1 MKAVIL
7 AGGLGTRI
15 SEETA
20 VRPKPMVEIGNM
32 PIIWHIMKTYESFG
46 VTEFIVLCGYKS
58 QIIKDFF
65 INYSHRQSSIEVDL
79 NNGSVQ
85 HLSPTVE
92 KWNVKLIDTGESTMT
107 GGRLK
112 RAKEFLNGETF
123 FLTYGDGVSNVDIN
137 SLLATHQADRSLVTL
152 TAVQPPGRFG
162 ALVLGDRQTKV
173 TQFQEKTEGDGA
185 WINGGYFVVEPEA
198 LDFIDGDETSWEQEP
213 LAKIAKAGKLSAY
226 KHRDFWQPMDTLR
239 DKNYLESLWLHGQ
252 VSWKIWKESGI

>member
-20 VRPKPMVEIGNM
+20 IRPKPMVEIGDM

-46 VTEFIVLCGYKS
+46 VTDFIVLCGYKS

-65 INYSHRQSSIEVDL
+65 INYSQRRSSIEVDL
-79 NNGSVQ
+79 GNGMVQ
-85 HLSPTVE
+85 QLSPTTE
-92 KWNVKLIDTGESTMT
+92 KWTVKLIDTGESTMT

-112 RAKEFLNGETF
+112 RAQQYLKDEAF
-123 FLTYGDGVSNVDIN
+123 FLTYGDGVCNVDLN
-137 SLLATHQADRSLVTL
+137 ALLATHQSDGSLVTL

-162 ALVLGDRQTKV
+162 ALVLGDKQTKV
-173 TQFQEKTEGDGA
+173 TQFQEKPEGDGA
-185 WINGGYFVVEPEA
+185 WINGGYFVVEPQA
-198 LDFIDGDETSWEQEP
+198 LDFIEGDDTSWEQQP
-213 LAKIAKAGKLSAY
+213 LANIAKAGKLSAY

-239 DKNYLESLWLHGQ
+239 DKNYLESLWQTGHAP
-252 VSWKIWKESGI
+252 WKIW